1 MFPALSLRQAVNAMS
16 PAKLSSEEHA
26 QILQTIE
33 MFEVISQAEPGDCQS
48 YDILK
53 EAYLKIG
60 QTEAALS
67 VSRKLAEAY
76 LHMGLYS
83 SALLECEGILQQR
96 PESPDIVALMG
107 EIESRTH
114 SRGDGSNGHNSNGVN
129 GYHAEDVGVEDE
141 PAGPAHANLIALNVN
156 GANGVRA
163 FGAPEVSGVPF
174 ERALATDDGN
184 EPFARFLIGQR
195 LASEEDVLAA
205 LGRVRQHNGKLGS
218 IGGGVSTLS
227 AGLLGE
233 LVKGTGRNPDEL
245 LSGMIDATKFGFIP
259 LEHYDIDRAI
269 VRLLPESLTL
279 RRLIVPFDI
288 VSRTVMIAL
297 CNPFDAAAKEAAQ
310 SQLDYNVQWYLARP
324 AALTRVLRDAY
335 RLDARD

>member
-1 MFPALSLRQAVNAMS
+1 MP
-16 PAKLSSEEHA
+16 PAKLSSEEYA

-96 PESPDIVALMG
+96 PDSSDIVALMG

-114 SRGDGSNGHNSNGVN
+114 PRGDAQANGHGGHGLHYGV
-129 GYHAEDVGVEDE
+129 AEVADE
-141 PAGPAHANLIALNVN
+141 GAAGPTHANLIALNGNGSN
-156 GANGVRA
+156 GARGT
-163 FGAPEVSGVPF
+163 FGAPSEGPGVPF
-174 ERALATDDGN
+174 ERALTADDGN

-195 LASEEDVLAA
+195 LVPEEDVLAA
-205 LGRVRQHNGKLGS
+205 LARVRQFNGRLGTAD
-218 IGGGVSTLS
+218 GGGANSLAVS
-227 AGLLGE
+227 LLDE
-233 LVKGTGRNPDEL
+233 VARGTGRPADDL

-279 RRLIVPFDI
+279 RRLMVPFDI

-297 CNPFDAAAKEAAQ
+297 CNPFDAPAKEAAQ

-324 AALTRVLRDAY
+324 TALTRVLRDAY
-335 RLDARD
+335 RLDGRDQ

>member
-1 MFPALSLRQAVNAMS
+1 MP
-16 PAKLSSEEHA
+16 PAKLSSEEYA

-114 SRGDGSNGHNSNGVN
+114 ARGDAPTAGTGANGADDYAANGASEGS
-129 GYHAEDVGVEDE
+129 
-141 PAGPAHANLIALNVN
+141 PAGFTHANLIALNGHGGYGHG
-156 GANGVRA
+156 GAGTGGHHDG
-163 FGAPEVSGVPF
+163 GATEGPTVPF
-174 ERALATDDGN
+174 ERALGTDDGN

-195 LASEEDVLAA
+195 LAPEADVLAA
-205 LGRVRQHNGKLGS
+205 LGRVRQLNGKLAVNLNGS
-218 IGGGVSTLS
+218 GVGGNVLATS
-227 AGLLGE
+227 LLDE
-233 LVKGTGRNPDEL
+233 VARATGRDADEM
-245 LSGMIDATKFGFIP
+245 LSGLIDATKFGFIP
-259 LEHYDIDRAI
+259 LEHYDMDRAI

-279 RRLIVPFDI
+279 RRLMVPFDI

-297 CNPFDAAAKEAAQ
+297 CNPFDAAAKEAAAA
-310 SQLDYNVQWYLARP
+310 QLDYHIQWYLARP
-324 AALTRVLRDAY
+324 SAVIRVLRDAY